1 MPFAGGIDSLA
12 NGTLIFSAGAAF
24 FYLLKQGDAPSWR
37 RTAMKTAAVALL
49 ALLAAL
55 EGGPVLLVLALAIS
69 AVGDAF
75 LAQNGRQRFLLGL
88 GSFLI
93 AHLAYIVLFWQ
104 SGLGGDLILSELW
117 RPLLLAVVIGAALC
131 LSSSILQRV
140 EPDLRLPLVAYVAVI
155 LIMVLTA
162 ATVPTPL
169 IVAGAVLF
177 VASDMLLGA
186 RLFLPATSKDTAPVS
201 WVLYYFAQVL
211 IALGILI

>member
-1 MPFAGGIDSLA
+1 EDGIRDFHVTGVQTCALP
-12 NGTLIFSAGAAF
+12 IF

-93 AHLAYIVLFWQ
+93 AHLAYIVLFWR
-104 SGLGGDLILSELW
+104 SVLGEDFILSRLW
-117 RPLLLAVVIGAALC
+117 RPPLLA
-131 LSSSILQRV
+131 
-140 EPDLRLPLVAYVAVI
+140 
-155 LIMVLTA
+155 
-162 ATVPTPL
+162 
-169 IVAGAVLF
+169 F
-177 VASDMLLGA
+177 VTG
-186 RLFLPATSKDTAPVS
+186 
-201 WVLYYFAQVL
+201 
-211 IALGILI
+211 